1 MQRQR
6 AALAATVS
14 LLCTVF
20 LGACGQTG
28 ISSTDAPGSV
38 PPQPAPAAPVIT
50 TQPAAQSVTA
60 GQSATFTVVASGTG
74 PLSYQWQ
81 KNGTAIAAASSAS
94 YTTPPASLA
103 DSGTRFGVV
112 VSNAG
117 GSKTS
122 ASAQLTVTVPPPSI
136 VTQPANQSIQ
146 SGQTATFTVVAS
158 GTGPL
163 SYQWQKNGTA
173 IAAASSASYTTPPA
187 SLADS
192 GTRFSVVVSNAGGSE
207 TSASAQLTV
216 TVPPPSI
223 VTQPANQNIQ
233 SGQTATFTVVASGT
247 GPLSYQWQ
255 QNGSAISG
263 ALAASY
269 TTLAETT
276 RDNGA
281 LFAVIVSNSGGSVS
295 SQSATLT
302 VTAPPGTDVITYKN
316 DLARTGQNLTE
327 KTLSPTNVNS
337 ANFGKLRFL
346 STDGKV
352 DAQPLYLS
360 ALNVGGVF
368 HNVVF
373 VETENDS
380 VYAFDADTGAQLWQ
394 VSLVAAGETASGPVN
409 CDEVTPTIGITSTPV
424 IDRSA
429 GTHGTIYI
437 VAMTQSSGA
446 STFHHRLHALDVS
459 TGAELAGAP
468 TEITAT
474 YATSSGT
481 ITFDPQQYEE
491 RAGLLLLQGTLYT
504 AWTSHCDDKF
514 YTGWLMAYNQSTL
527 QQTAVLNVA
536 PNSGGLGPAIWMA
549 GGGLAADA
557 AGNIYLATANGAFEQ
572 TLDANGFPNMGDFGN
587 SFMKLST
594 AGGALSVTDYFS
606 PSTTAFLSA
615 NNLDLGSGGIL
626 LLPDLTDAGGT
637 TRHLAVG
644 AGKDGNLYVVNRDS
658 MGHFSASSNNVW
670 QQLTGVLGNLLSNP
684 TTGNGGVWA
693 TPAYF
698 NGRLYYGPRNFPL
711 LAFAITNANLSAT
724 PSSNSPVNFPY
735 PGTSPAISANGAA
748 SGIVWAH
755 LNSSPNAVLYAF
767 DAANLANMLYNSS
780 QAPGGRDQLGAGNK
794 FITPTVADGKVFVG
808 ATNGV
813 AVFGLLN

>member
-6 AALAATVS
+6 AALAGTAS

-20 LGACGQTG
+20 LAACGQTG
-28 ISSTDAPGSV
+28 ISSTGEPRSV
-38 PPQPAPAAPVIT
+38 TPQPAPTAPVIT

-60 GQSATFTVVASGTG
+60 GQSATFAVVASGAG

-81 KNGTAIAAASSAS
+81 KNGTAIAAA
-94 YTTPPASLA
+94 T
-103 DSGTRFGVV
+103 
-112 VSNAG
+112 
-117 GSKTS
+117 
-122 ASAQLTVTVPPPSI
+122 
-136 VTQPANQSIQ
+136 
-146 SGQTATFTVVAS
+146 
-158 GTGPL
+158 
-163 SYQWQKNGTA
+163 
-173 IAAASSASYTTPPA
+173 SASYTTPPA

-207 TSASAQLTV
+207 RSASAQLTV

-223 VTQPANQNIQ
+223 VRQPANQSIQ
-233 SGQTATFTVVASGT
+233 SGQTATFTVVASGI

-255 QNGSAISG
+255 KNGTAISG

-269 TTLAETT
+269 TTLAQTT
-276 RDNGA
+276 GDNGA

-295 SQSATLT
+295 SQNATLT
-302 VTAPPGTDVITYKN
+302 VTAPTPGTDVITYKN

-327 KTLSPTNVNS
+327 KTLTPANVNS

-360 ALNVGGVF
+360 ALKVGGVF

-380 VYAFDADTGAQLWQ
+380 VYAFDADSGTELWQ
-394 VSLVAAGETASGPVN
+394 VSLVPAGETASGPLN

-429 GTHGTIYI
+429 GAHGTIYI

-446 STFHHRLHALDVS
+446 SSFHHRLHALDVT

-474 YATSSGT
+474 YATGSGT

-491 RAGLLLLQGTLYT
+491 RTGLLLLAGTLYT

-536 PNSGGLGPAIWMA
+536 PNSGGLGPAIWMS
-549 GGGLAADA
+549 GGALAADA
-557 AGNIYLATANGAFEQ
+557 AGNIYLVTANGAFEQ
-572 TLDANGFPNMGDFGN
+572 TLDANGFPNMGDFGD

-606 PSTTAFLSA
+606 PSNTAFLSA

-724 PSSNSPVNFPY
+724 PSSNSAVNFPY

-755 LNSSPNAVLYAF
+755 LNSNPNAVLYAF
-767 DAANLANMLYNSS
+767 DATNLANTLYSSS
-780 QAPGGRDQLGAGNK
+780 QAAGGRDQLGAGNK

>member
-1 MQRQR
+1 LRSSLRACEFNKNKDRSMQHQR
-6 AALAATVS
+6 AALAGTGS

-38 PPQPAPAAPVIT
+38 TPQPAPTAPVIT

-103 DSGTRFGVV
+103 DSGTRFSVV

-158 GTGPL
+158 GSGPL

-173 IAAASSASYTTPPA
+173 I
-187 SLADS
+187 
-192 GTRFSVVVSNAGGSE
+192 
-207 TSASAQLTV
+207 
-216 TVPPPSI
+216 
-223 VTQPANQNIQ
+223 
-233 SGQTATFTVVASGT
+233 
-247 GPLSYQWQ
+247 
-255 QNGSAISG
+255 SG
-263 ALAASY
+263 ALVASY

-295 SQSATLT
+295 SQNATLT
-302 VTAPPGTDVITYKN
+302 VTAPTPGTDVRTYKN

-327 KTLSPTNVNS
+327 KTLTPANVNS

-380 VYAFDADTGAQLWQ
+380 VYAFDADSGTQLWQ
-394 VSLVAAGETASGPVN
+394 VSLVPAGETASGPLN

-429 GTHGTIYI
+429 GAHGTIYI

-446 STFHHRLHALDVS
+446 SSFHHRLHALDVT

-474 YATSSGT
+474 YATSSGI

-491 RAGLLLLQGTLYT
+491 RTGLLLLQGTLYT

-536 PNSGGLGPAIWMA
+536 PNSGGVGPAIWMS
-549 GGGLAADA
+549 GGALAADA
-557 AGNIYLATANGAFEQ
+557 AGNIYLVTANGAFEQ
-572 TLDANGFPNMGDFGN
+572 TLDANGFPNMGDFGD

-644 AGKDGNLYVVNRDS
+644 AGKDGDLYVVNRDS

-670 QQLTGVLGNLLSNP
+670 QQLTGVLGTLLSNP

-780 QAPGGRDQLGAGNK
+780 QAAGGRDQLGAGNK

>member
-1 MQRQR
+1 
-6 AALAATVS
+6 
-14 LLCTVF
+14 
-20 LGACGQTG
+20 
-28 ISSTDAPGSV
+28 
-38 PPQPAPAAPVIT
+38 
-50 TQPAAQSVTA
+50 
-60 GQSATFTVVASGTG
+60 
-74 PLSYQWQ
+74 
-81 KNGTAIAAASSAS
+81 
-94 YTTPPASLA
+94 
-103 DSGTRFGVV
+103 
-112 VSNAG
+112 
-117 GSKTS
+117 
-122 ASAQLTVTVPPPSI
+122 
-136 VTQPANQSIQ
+136 
-146 SGQTATFTVVAS
+146 
-158 GTGPL
+158 
-163 SYQWQKNGTA
+163 
-173 IAAASSASYTTPPA
+173 
-187 SLADS
+187 
-192 GTRFSVVVSNAGGSE
+192 
-207 TSASAQLTV
+207 
-216 TVPPPSI
+216 
-223 VTQPANQNIQ
+223 
-233 SGQTATFTVVASGT
+233 
-247 GPLSYQWQ
+247 
-255 QNGSAISG
+255 
-263 ALAASY
+263 
-269 TTLAETT
+269 
-276 RDNGA
+276 
-281 LFAVIVSNSGGSVS
+281 
-295 SQSATLT
+295 
-302 VTAPPGTDVITYKN
+302 
-316 DLARTGQNLTE
+316 
-327 KTLSPTNVNS
+327 
-337 ANFGKLRFL
+337 
-346 STDGKV
+346 V

-429 GTHGTIYI
+429 GAHGTIYI

-446 STFHHRLHALDVS
+446 SSFHHRLHALDVT

-474 YATSSGT
+474 YATSSGI

-491 RAGLLLLQGTLYT
+491 RTGLLLLQGTLYT

-536 PNSGGLGPAIWMA
+536 PNSGGVGPAIWMS
-549 GGGLAADA
+549 GGALAADA
-557 AGNIYLATANGAFEQ
+557 AGNIYLVTANGAFEQ
-572 TLDANGFPNMGDFGN
+572 TLDANGFPNMGDFGD

-644 AGKDGNLYVVNRDS
+644 AGKDGDLYVVNRDS

-670 QQLTGVLGNLLSNP
+670 QQLTGVLGTLLSNP

-780 QAPGGRDQLGAGNK
+780 QAAGGRDQLGAGNK